1 MIYAGTDDGNIQ
13 VTRDGGATW
22 TLVRAGL
29 PVKWVSRVT
38 ASQYE
43 IGTVYAAL
51 TGYREDDFSAYLYI
65 SKDYGKTWT
74 SIAGNLPAEPVNVVR
89 EDPEKPGI
97 LYIGTDLGV
106 YVTLDG
112 GKAWQSLCNG
122 LPAAAVYDMVVH
134 PRDGELVAGT
144 HGRSIFVLD
153 VKPIRAK
160 R

>member
-1 MIYAGTDDGNIQ
+1 
-13 VTRDGGATW
+13 
-22 TLVRAGL
+22 
-29 PVKWVSRVT
+29 
-38 ASQYE
+38 
-43 IGTVYAAL
+43 
-51 TGYREDDFSAYLYI
+51 
-65 SKDYGKTWT
+65 
-74 SIAGNLPAEPVNVVR
+74 VVR

-97 LYIGTDLGV
+97 LYAGTDLGA

-112 GKAWQSLCNG
+112 GKAWHSLCNT
-122 LPAAAVYDMVVH
+122 LPAAAVYDMAVH

>member
-1 MIYAGTDDGNIQ
+1 
-13 VTRDGGATW
+13 
-22 TLVRAGL
+22 
-29 PVKWVSRVT
+29 VT
-38 ASQYE
+38 ASQYDL
-43 IGTVYAAL
+43 GTVYAAL
-51 TGYREDDFSAYLYI
+51 TGFREDDFSTYLYV
-65 SKDYGKTWT
+65 SKDYGKTWM
-74 SIAGNLPAEPVNVVR
+74 SLAGNLPAEPVNVVC

-112 GKAWQSLCNG
+112 GKAWQSLCSG